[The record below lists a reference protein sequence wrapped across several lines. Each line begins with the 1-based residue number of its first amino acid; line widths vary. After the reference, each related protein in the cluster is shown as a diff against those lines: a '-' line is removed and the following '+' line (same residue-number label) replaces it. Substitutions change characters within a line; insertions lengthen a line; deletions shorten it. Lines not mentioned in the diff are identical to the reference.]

1 MFFDRF
7 FPPTLSLLLL
17 SACSGGVNQAT
28 QQPTTTP
35 PQISSAQPPAKSA
48 ESLTIGFEN
57 GGTKLTPAA
66 IAELDRAARLYR
78 DAGPEVMIV
87 SGHSDKS
94 GSEYANLLLSARRAE
109 QVKHALVDRG
119 VPADRLQIVAIGQA
133 EPVAG
138 LEPAR
143 SAVVT
148 WR

>member
-1 MFFDRF
+1 MLFKRC

-17 SACSGGVNQAT
+17 SACSSGADLAT
-28 QQPTTTP
+28 QQPAASP
-35 PQISSAQPPAKSA
+35 PQVTAAQPPAKSA
-48 ESLTIGFEN
+48 ESLTIGFED

-66 IAELDRAARLYR
+66 TAELDRAARLYR

-87 SGHSDKS
+87 SGHSDRS
-94 GSEYANLLLSARRAE
+94 GLEYANLLLSARRAE
-109 QVKHALVDRG
+109 TVKRALVDRG